1 MTTEGS
7 YPPLPDPSTLP
18 HDSFVPNVIVCAV
31 VTWVIAAI
39 FVALRFYTRTRI
51 ISVIGWSDWFI
62 FASWFFSCGVTASA
76 IEQTQ
81 RGMGRHVYD
90 YDWLGSLI
98 PFQRAAW
105 YGVLFYTLSLGFSKV
120 SMVLLYLSLFSYHWI
135 RVAGRIVL
143 AGVVIATLWMLCIV
157 FTACVPLEAYWVY
170 SLREQAY
177 CQPQSM
183 WGLHMSTDFIIFAL
197 PLPVLPTLRMPRRQK
212 WMLFL
217 IFSLGFF
224 VCIVSIVRLLQLLET
239 ENHPSIDFSYDSTDL
254 VYWTSI
260 EVHGAIVCACAVTL
274 KPLLNQWMPQWF
286 SLRRNEYLGQQPA
299 PLTIGQERS
308 RGKLQKPDLETTGHD
323 SWTAGRSSKDVESG
337 SVGGSH
343 AGALDNF
350 QLEDESSTQGGS
362 AYSAPAI
369 HLSELPP
376 ESRRLAIANRDA
388 PHYTPLPP
396 PKARTR
402 SLSASRGMAVGAF
415 LDDSSIR
422 RQHYISDTGH
432 QRSLTSP
439 DFYDSSSERTDW
451 DLEQTVSAGSTSWRG

>member
-1 MTTEGS
+1 M
-7 YPPLPDPSTLP
+7 
-18 HDSFVPNVIVCAV
+18 
-31 VTWVIAAI
+31 
-39 FVALRFYTRTRI
+39 
-51 ISVIGWSDWFI
+51 
-62 FASWFFSCGVTASA
+62 
-76 IEQTQ
+76 
-81 RGMGRHVYD
+81 
-90 YDWLGSLI
+90 
-98 PFQRAAW
+98 
-105 YGVLFYTLSLGFSKV
+105 
-120 SMVLLYLSLFSYHWI
+120 
-135 RVAGRIVL
+135 
-143 AGVVIATLWMLCIV
+143 
-157 FTACVPLEAYWVY
+157 
-170 SLREQAY
+170 
-177 CQPQSM
+177 
-183 WGLHMSTDFIIFAL
+183 
-197 PLPVLPTLRMPRRQK
+197 
-212 WMLFL
+212 
-217 IFSLGFF
+217 
-224 VCIVSIVRLLQLLET
+224 SIVRLLQLLET